1 MEALIRTWE
10 EAERRLYP
18 SMVAQ
23 PELVARSLGLVRAVA
38 DELREVETV
47 EALAEAWGRGAE
59 IAAAAASREGS
70 TEEVPDL
77 EIVAG
82 AAFALRHRELVA
94 EAERR
99 DILRRIEEARDRN
112 DAWVVLHESGMA
124 EAPFPQ
130 PYRRV
135 EMRLADG
142 YALSLS
148 AELDSDSGGIVHA
161 VEGLRLDPA
170 TGRAAGEADPAR
182 REFADPEAWRREVR
196 ALMDRGPHS
205 LG

>member
-1 MEALIRTWE
+1 
-10 EAERRLYP
+10 
-18 SMVAQ
+18 MVAQ

-38 DELREVETV
+38 DDLREVDTV
-47 EALAEAWGRGAE
+47 EDLAEAWGRRAE
-59 IAAAAASREGS
+59 IAEAAARREGVAG
-70 TEEVPDL
+70 EVPDL

-94 EAERR
+94 EAGREETR
-99 DILRRIEEARDRN
+99 RRIAEARDRGE
-112 DAWVVLHESGMA
+112 AWVVLHETGMA

-148 AELDSDSGGIVHA
+148 AELDPDSGGIIYA
-161 VEGLRLDPA
+161 VEGLRLDPD
-170 TGRAAGEADPAR
+170 TGQSAGGADPAR
-182 REFADPEAWRREVR
+182 REFADPEVWRWEVR
-196 ALMDRGPHS
+196 ALMDRGPHG